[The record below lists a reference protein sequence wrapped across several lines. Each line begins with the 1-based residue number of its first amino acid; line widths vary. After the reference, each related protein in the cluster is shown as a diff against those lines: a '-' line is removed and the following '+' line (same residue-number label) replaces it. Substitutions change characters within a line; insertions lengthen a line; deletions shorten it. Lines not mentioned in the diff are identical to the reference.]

1 MIESL
6 SSWWSRTTEGADG
19 DWWRALLGAPLR
31 IVGIVVGGIVLRWIL
46 HRFITRLAE
55 RIAEGRGGLGKLDER
70 LPSATAILAGP
81 LVSARRGQ
89 RARTLGSV
97 MRSIVTA
104 LIGLVML
111 LMILGELDYNL
122 APLLASAG
130 VAGVALGFG
139 AQTLVKDLLSG
150 IFMIMED
157 QYGVGDV
164 VDLGEASGT
173 VEAVGLRV
181 TRIRDVEGTVWY
193 VRNGEVLRVG
203 NRSQGWARAV
213 LDLSVSYSEDVDR
226 VKALMLDVAEGLHA
240 DPEFGPRL
248 IDEPE
253 VWGIESLSPD
263 GIVVRLVVKTQ
274 PLEQWAVARELR
286 ERLKRR
292 FDDEGVRRGVPQ
304 SQLWLHSEDDARAM
318 PGHTAPTVPPT
329 APPAGGTTAAG
340 TTTSAAAGP
349 DGVPNEEAHVEV
361 PRPDPKG

>member
-6 SSWWSRTTEGADG
+6 RSWWAEGPVTDEA
-19 DWWRALLGAPLR
+19 WWRGLLGAPLR
-31 IVGIVVGGIVLRWIL
+31 IAVVVIGGIVLRWVL
-46 HRFITRLAE
+46 HRLIGRLTE

-97 MRSIVTA
+97 LKSIVTG

-111 LMILGELDYNL
+111 LMILGELDYNV

-139 AQTLVKDLLSG
+139 AQTLVKDVLSG

-226 VKALMLDVAEGLHA
+226 VKALMLDVAVGLHA
-240 DPEFGPRL
+240 DAEFGPKL

-253 VWGIESLSPD
+253 VWGIETLSPD
-263 GIVVRLVVKTQ
+263 GIVVRHVEKTQ
-274 PLEQWAVARELR
+274 PREQWTVARELR

-292 FDDEGVRRGVPQ
+292 FDAEGVRRAVPQ
-304 SQLWLHSEDDARAM
+304 SQLWLHSDDEAAAS
-318 PGHTAPTVPPT
+318 PAGAPTVAGRAG
-329 APPAGGTTAAG
+329 APGPGPARPATTAQ
-340 TTTSAAAGP
+340 AGP

-361 PRPDPKG
+361 PRPDADR